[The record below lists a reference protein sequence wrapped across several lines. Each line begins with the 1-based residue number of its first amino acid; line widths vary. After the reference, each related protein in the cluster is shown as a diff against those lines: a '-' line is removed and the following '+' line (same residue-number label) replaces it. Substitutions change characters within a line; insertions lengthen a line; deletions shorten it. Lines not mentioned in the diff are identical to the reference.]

1 MEQDSPLSPDSP
13 GHLGEFATPEWRHK
27 PLNVETRFDIVG
39 EFREKEE
46 VKWAY
51 RQIRKRNLLP
61 LLKPADDFFYPPF
74 VRVFYQNL
82 TYDTDNPAYLSSVV
96 LGQQV
101 YVSVDDIARALGCPT
116 TDPRGR
122 FGEYPPH
129 CDLHFIIH
137 DMFGGAY
144 GDIKRTCAKRAQL
157 PPHLLLVDSVL
168 KKNVCPLGHK
178 TQRIGDVL
186 HALYAFEK
194 RYWVN
199 IPEIIWR
206 QMYKCWE
213 DMIEKRLRNAAQR
226 PLPFPCLITKLII
239 SSGIHLPERAN
250 LDRSIPVF
258 GLAQWTQ
265 SISHMPQL
273 GEPQVD
279 MEIDDG
285 APVDEA
291 PETEPSAP
299 RQTSVPSTPTDF
311 SLLQSQLDVLAVE
324 MRDTR
329 TEILARQ
336 SAMEDML
343 RQILGR
349 LPPPPDAAP

>member
-1 MEQDSPLSPDSP
+1 
-13 GHLGEFATPEWRHK
+13 
-27 PLNVETRFDIVG
+27 
-39 EFREKEE
+39 
-46 VKWAY
+46 
-51 RQIRKRNLLP
+51 LLP
-61 LLKPADDFFYPPF
+61 LLKPAGDFFYPPF

-101 YVSVDDIARALGCPT
+101 YVSVDDIARALDCPT

-129 CDLHFIIH
+129 CDLHFIIR

-144 GDIKRTCAKRAQL
+144 GDSRRTCAKRAQL

-168 KKNVCPLGHK
+168 KKNVCLLGHK
-178 TQRIGDVL
+178 TQRIGDIL
-186 HALYAFEK
+186 FALYAFEK
-194 RYWVN
+194 RYWMSF
-199 IPEIIWR
+199 PELIWR
-206 QMYKCWE
+206 QMHKSWA
-213 DMIEKRLRNAAQR
+213 DVIEKSLSSAAQR
-226 PLPFPCLITKLII
+226 PLPFPCLVTKLII
-239 SSGIHLPERAN
+239 DSGIPLPQRAN
-250 LDRSIPVF
+250 LDRNIPVF

-279 MEIDDG
+279 MEVDD
-285 APVDEA
+285 ALAE
-291 PETEPSAP
+291 ETHEGEQSSPGQA
-299 RQTSVPSTPTDF
+299 SVPSSITDF
-311 SLLQSQLDVLAVE
+311 SLLQSQLDTLPGE

-329 TEILARQ
+329 NEMRGTCTEILARQ

-343 RQILGR
+343 RQILGC

>member
-1 MEQDSPLSPDSP
+1 VS
-13 GHLGEFATPEWRHK
+13 T
-27 PLNVETRFDIVG
+27 
-39 EFREKEE
+39 
-46 VKWAY
+46 
-51 RQIRKRNLLP
+51 LP
-61 LLKPADDFFYPPF
+61 
-74 VRVFYQNL
+74 
-82 TYDTDNPAYLSSVV
+82 VV
-96 LGQQV
+96 I
-101 YVSVDDIARALGCPT
+101 YIS
-116 TDPRGR
+116 
-122 FGEYPPH
+122 
-129 CDLHFIIH
+129 IIH

-199 IPEIIWR
+199 IPEIIWK

-239 SSGIHLPERAN
+239 SSGIHFPERAN

-273 GEPQVD
+273 GEPQAD
-279 MEIDDG
+279 MEVDD
-285 APVDEA
+285 ARAEA
-291 PETEPSAP
+291 THEGEQSSPG
-299 RQTSVPSTPTDF
+299 QTSVPSSVTD
-311 SLLQSQLDVLAVE
+311 A
-324 MRDTR
+324 
-329 TEILARQ
+329 
-336 SAMEDML
+336 
-343 RQILGR
+343 
-349 LPPPPDAAP
+349 